1 MRGGG
6 SGPGTRRE
14 SVHGGSVAASMPP
27 HGPAARPTAAL
38 SLSRCPSE
46 ERRAR
51 SEERGTKSE
60 ERRARNEERGT
71 KSEERRARNEERG
84 TKSEERRAKGCLRS
98 FCSRYFEAK
107 MQCAACRDAPV
118 PLGCANNDE
127 AMST

>member
-1 MRGGG
+1 MSSSHDTSASACVRSCLRNGALGLHIGRVRGGG

-46 ERRAR
+46 ERGA
-51 SEERGTKSE
+51 
-60 ERRARNEERGT
+60 
-71 KSEERRARNEERG
+71 
-84 TKSEERRAKGCLRS
+84 KSEERRAKGCLCS
-98 FCSRYFEAK
+98 FCSCYFEAK

>member
-6 SGPGTRRE
+6 SGHGTRRE

-46 ERRAR
+46 ERRA
-51 SEERGTKSE
+51 
-60 ERRARNEERGT
+60 
-71 KSEERRARNEERG
+71 
-84 TKSEERRAKGCLRS
+84 KSEERRAKGCLCS

>member
-6 SGPGTRRE
+6 SGHGTRRE

-51 SEERGTKSE
+51 
-60 ERRARNEERGT
+60 N
-71 KSEERRARNEERG
+71 
-84 TKSEERRAKGCLRS
+84 EERRAKGCLCS